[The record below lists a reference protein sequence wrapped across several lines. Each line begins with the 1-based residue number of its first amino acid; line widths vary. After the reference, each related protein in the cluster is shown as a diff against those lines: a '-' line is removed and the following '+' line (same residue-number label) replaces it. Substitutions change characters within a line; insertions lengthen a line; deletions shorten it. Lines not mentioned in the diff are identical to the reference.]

1 MGEGRGGRRRGKEKG
16 EGGGGRVGVGED
28 SSEEEGHVATHF
40 YSLIHKLFSA
50 MCYVK
55 ISLGTTLVVLAWY

>member
-1 MGEGRGGRRRGKEKG
+1 MKGEG
-16 EGGGGRVGVGED
+16 EGGGGRGEGED
-28 SSEEEGHVATHF
+28 SSDEEGHVATHF

-50 MCYVK
+50 VCYVK